1 MSRRGIGVLT
11 VLVIAVLAAV
21 GSGRAGS
28 VAPREEVPVAKPTML
43 VGPLMPLTVRGLR
56 FKAWERVTVT
66 LDGGSRGTARVLA
79 NRAGTFR
86 AEFRIRLRACR
97 TVTIRA
103 VGSRGSRAV
112 RQLPR
117 PDCREP

>member
-1 MSRRGIGVLT
+1 MSRRGIGVL
-11 VLVIAVLAAV
+11 LVVVALC
-21 GSGRAGS
+21 GAGS
-28 VAPREEVPVAKPTML
+28 VTAATNAVQEESLPQARPQML
-43 VGPLMPLTVRGLR
+43 IGPLMPLTVRGLR

-66 LDGGSRGTARVLA
+66 LDGGSRGTARVVA
-79 NRAGTFR
+79 NRTGTFR
-86 AEFRIRLRACR
+86 AEFKIRLRACR

-117 PDCREP
+117 PNCREP